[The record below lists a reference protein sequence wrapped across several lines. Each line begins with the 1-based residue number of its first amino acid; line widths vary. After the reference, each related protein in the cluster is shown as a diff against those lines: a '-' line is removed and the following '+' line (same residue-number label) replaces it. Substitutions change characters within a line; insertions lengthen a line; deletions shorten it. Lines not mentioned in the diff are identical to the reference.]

1 MTSSELHQFGI
12 GDIHAAFIEAFRD
25 QLGLKL
31 ESSKAFTDFLVIDH
45 IEEPSPN

>member
-1 MTSSELHQFGI
+1 LPGRAP
-12 GDIHAAFIEAFRD
+12 AAPQTDDTAPSFVEIVRD

-31 ESSKAFTDFLVIDH
+31 VPTTGQVDTPVIDH